1 LARRDVAGRPLFLQP
16 PKIQAP
22 EMARPGGLYAT
33 LSCARRKH
41 LIRFFIENLSLFR
54 DQLPSDHGASLIN
67 A

>member
-1 LARRDVAGRPLFLQP
+1 
-16 PKIQAP
+16 
-22 EMARPGGLYAT
+22 MASAMTWLGGLRGT
-33 LSCARRKH
+33 FPCVRRTH